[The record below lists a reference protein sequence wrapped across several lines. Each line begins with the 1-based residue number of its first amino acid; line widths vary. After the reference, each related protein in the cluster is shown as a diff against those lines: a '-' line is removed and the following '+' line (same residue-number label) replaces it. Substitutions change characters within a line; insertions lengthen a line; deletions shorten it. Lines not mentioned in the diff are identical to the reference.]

1 MVIAVQNSLV
11 NGKTKGFAMVHEGN
25 AKTYD
30 LIVIGS
36 GPAGE
41 KAAAKAAY
49 FGKTVAVIE
58 CQALV
63 GGAGVNTGTLPS
75 KTLKESALFFSGK
88 YDRGLYGIEKQL
100 EEKTTIDDFFFRER
114 VVQSTVEGEVRRN
127 LEIHK
132 VDLIHGAASFVDT
145 HHVMIKRDGAP
156 DVTIRGEF
164 ILIASGSYPFQP
176 QNIPFDADA
185 VHDSDTILR
194 LKRIPESLVVVGAG
208 VIGCEYA
215 TIFATM
221 GTKVYLVNDR
231 DKIMP
236 FLDHEISGALVE
248 QMSKGGVEIVFNT
261 AIKSVMK
268 EGAKEVA
275 KPSPAITTI
284 LDNGRI
290 LKTDMFLFAAG
301 RSGCTAGLNCSSAG
315 VKLGKREVVE
325 VDDHF
330 RTSAPNIFAAGDVI
344 GFPALA
350 ATSMDQGRVAVSH
363 MFGLTDLDNVTRIF
377 PYGIYTI
384 PEVSM
389 VGMSEQEAR
398 DKGVDVCTGA
408 ARYADMHRGRI
419 MGVTDGFLKL
429 VFERQTLQVLG
440 VHIIGPLAT
449 EIIHYGLLLVQD
461 HRSLSDLLA
470 TVFNYPTLHDLYK
483 YAAYDGLGN
492 RAGHKIK
499 K

>member
-1 MVIAVQNSLV
+1 MPQVKN
-11 NGKTKGFAMVHEGN
+11 F
-25 AKTYD
+25 D

-41 KAAAKAAY
+41 KAAVKAAY
-49 FGKTVAVIE
+49 FGKKVALIE
-58 CQALV
+58 SQPVV

-88 YDRGLYGIEKQL
+88 YERGLHSVEKKL
-100 EEKTTIDDFFFRER
+100 EQKTTIEEFFYRER
-114 VVQSTVEGEVRRN
+114 LVQTTVEQEVREN
-127 LEIHK
+127 LTIHK
-132 VDLIHGAASFVDT
+132 VELIQGQASFIDD
-145 HHVMIKRDGAP
+145 HHVRVASPHGETT
-156 DVTIRGEF
+156 VRGDF
-164 ILIASGSYPFQP
+164 ILIATGSYPFHP
-176 QNIPFDADA
+176 STIPFDQD
-185 VHDSDTILR
+185 VIHDSDTILR
-194 LKRIPESLVVVGAG
+194 LKKIPESLVVVGAG

-236 FLDHEISGALVE
+236 FLDHEVAASLVE
-248 QMSKGGVEIVFNT
+248 NMRKAGLEIVFKAGVSSVSKT
-261 AIKSVMK
+261 AAAVLTTLDTGLELKS
-268 EGAKEVA
+268 E
-275 KPSPAITTI
+275 
-284 LDNGRI
+284 
-290 LKTDMFLFAAG
+290 MFLFAAG
-301 RSGCTAGLNCSSAG
+301 RSGATAGLNCVAAG
-315 VKLGKREVVE
+315 VRLGKREVVE
-325 VDDHF
+325 VNSSF
-330 RTSAPNIFAAGDVI
+330 RTSVPHIFAAGDVI

-363 MFGLTDLDNVTRIF
+363 MFGLDDLSSVTRDF

-389 VGMSEQEAR
+389 VGMTEHDAR
-398 DKGVDVCTGA
+398 EKGLDVCAGL

-429 VFERQTLQVLG
+429 VFERQSLRVLG

-449 EIIHYGLLLVQD
+449 EIIHYGLAVVQEGKNLN
-461 HRSLSDLLA
+461 HLLA
-470 TVFNYPTLHDLYK
+470 QVFNYPTLHDLYK

-492 RAGHKIK
+492 RAGHKVK

>member
-1 MVIAVQNSLV
+1 M
-11 NGKTKGFAMVHEGN
+11 
-25 AKTYD
+25 
-30 LIVIGS
+30 IVIGS

-49 FGKTVAVIE
+49 FGKKVAVIE
-58 CQALV
+58 LQTEV

-88 YDRGLYGIEKQL
+88 YESGLYGVEKKL
-100 EEKTTIDDFFFRER
+100 EQKTTIDDFFFRER
-114 VVQSTVEGEVRRN
+114 LVQKAVADEVRRN
-127 LEIHK
+127 LEVHK
-132 VDLIHGAASFVDT
+132 VDLLTGQASFVDA
-145 HHVMIKRDGAP
+145 HHIRVVRPGSPEKVIK
-156 DVTIRGEF
+156 GEF
-164 ILIASGSYPFQP
+164 ILIATGSYPFHP
-176 QNIPFDADA
+176 AGIPFDGDA
-185 VHDSDTILR
+185 VHDSDSILK
-194 LKRIPESLVVVGAG
+194 LKRIPQSLVIVGAG

-221 GTKVYLVNDR
+221 GSKVHLVNDR

-236 FLDHEISGALVE
+236 FLDPEVAASLVE
-248 QMSKGGVEIVFNT
+248 HMRHAGVEIHF
-261 AIKSVMK
+261 KSAVK
-268 EGAKEVA
+268 TVSKKSGRVVTELDHGALLE
-275 KPSPAITTI
+275 
-284 LDNGRI
+284 
-290 LKTDMFLFAAG
+290 TDMFLFAAG
-301 RSGCTAGLNCSSAG
+301 RSGATSSLNCVAAG

-325 VDDHF
+325 VDEKF

-363 MFGLTDLDNVTRIF
+363 MFGLTDLGEVTRNF

-389 VGMSEQEAR
+389 VGLTEQEAR
-398 DKGVDVCTGA
+398 DKGVDVCTGTS
-408 ARYADMHRGRI
+408 RYADMHRGRI
-419 MGVTDGFLKL
+419 MGVKDGFLKL
-429 VFERQTLQVLG
+429 IFERQTLQVLG

-449 EIIHYGLLLVQD
+449 EIVHFGLLLVQEKK
-461 HRSLSDLLA
+461 SLSDLLA

-492 RAGHKIK
+492 RAGHKLK

>member
-1 MVIAVQNSLV
+1 MAPVSD
-11 NGKTKGFAMVHEGN
+11 
-25 AKTYD
+25 KTYD

-49 FGKTVAVIE
+49 FGKKVAVIE
-58 CQALV
+58 SQPVV

-88 YDRGLYGIEKQL
+88 YEHGLYGIEKKL

-114 VVQSTVEGEVRRN
+114 VVQTTVEQEVRRN
-127 LEIHK
+127 LELHK
-132 VDLIHGAASFVDT
+132 VDLIHGAASFLD
-145 HHVMIKRDGAP
+145 HNHVVIKRGDAP
-156 DVTIRGEF
+156 DAVIRGDF
-164 ILIASGSYPFQP
+164 ILIATGSYPFHP
-176 QNIPFDADA
+176 ANIPFDSEF
-185 VHDSDTILR
+185 VHDSDTILK
-194 LKRIPESLVVVGAG
+194 LKAIPESLVVVGAG

-236 FLDHEISGALVE
+236 FLDHEISSSLVE
-248 QMSKGGVEIVFNT
+248 HMRNGGVEIVFN
-261 AIKSVMK
+261 AGVKSVTK
-268 EGAKEVA
+268 ESTTADIK
-275 KPSPAITTI
+275 KHIITV
-284 LDNGRI
+284 LDNGSE
-290 LKTDMFLFAAG
+290 LKTEMFLFAAG
-301 RSGCTAGLNCSSAG
+301 RSGATAGLNCGAAG
-315 VKLGKREVVE
+315 VKIGKREVID
-325 VDDHF
+325 VDAKF
-330 RTSAPNIFAAGDVI
+330 RTSTPNIFAAGDVI

-363 MFGLTDLDNVTRIF
+363 MFGMTDLDNVTRTF

-389 VGMSEQEAR
+389 VGLAEHEAQE
-398 DKGVDVCTGA
+398 KGVDVCTGIS
-408 ARYADMHRGRI
+408 RFADMHRGRI
-419 MGVTDGFLKL
+419 MGISDGFLKL
-429 VFERQTLQVLG
+429 VFDRQTLQILG

-461 HRSLSDLLA
+461 KRSLDDLLA

-492 RAGHKIK
+492 RAGYKIK

>member
-1 MVIAVQNSLV
+1 MPPAGS
-11 NGKTKGFAMVHEGN
+11 E
-25 AKTYD
+25 KTYD

-41 KAAAKAAY
+41 KAAVKAAY
-49 FGKTVAVIE
+49 FGKKVAVIE
-58 CQALV
+58 CQAVV

-88 YDRGLYGIEKQL
+88 YERGLYGIEKKL

-114 VVQSTVEGEVRRN
+114 VVQTAVEHEVRKN

-132 VDLIHGAASFVDT
+132 VDLIHGESSFVDS
-145 HHVMIKRDGAP
+145 HHVAIKRDGFSEMK
-156 DVTIRGEF
+156 IRGEF
-164 ILIASGSYPFQP
+164 ILIATGSYPFHP
-176 QNIPFDADA
+176 SNIPFDTDS

-221 GTKVYLVNDR
+221 GTKVHLVNDR

-236 FLDHEISGALVE
+236 FLDHEISNSLVDH
-248 QMSKGGVEIVFNT
+248 MRKSGIDILFNT
-261 AIKSVMK
+261 AIKSVTK
-268 EGAKEVA
+268 RSNAKDGTSGV
-275 KPSPAITTI
+275 TTVF
-284 LDNGRI
+284 DNGRE
-290 LKTDMFLFAAG
+290 LNTEMFLFAAG
-301 RSGCTAGLNCSSAG
+301 RSGATATLNCGAAG
-315 VKLGKREVVE
+315 VRLGKREVVE
-325 VDDHF
+325 VDGDF
-330 RTSAPNIFAAGDVI
+330 RTSVPNIFAAGDVI

-363 MFGLTDLDNVTRIF
+363 MFGLTDLDSVTRTF

-384 PEVSM
+384 PEASM
-389 VGMSEQEAR
+389 VGMTEHEAR
-398 DKGVDVCTGA
+398 EKGVDICTGIS
-408 ARYADMHRGRI
+408 RYADMHRGRI
-419 MGVTDGFLKL
+419 MGITDGFLKL
-429 VFERQTLQVLG
+429 VFDRQTLQVLG

-461 HRSLSDLLA
+461 NRSLNDLLA

>member
-1 MVIAVQNSLV
+1 MAAATPLKS
-11 NGKTKGFAMVHEGN
+11 
-25 AKTYD
+25 YD
-30 LIVIGS
+30 LVIIGS

-49 FGKTVAVIE
+49 FGKKVAVVE
-58 CQALV
+58 TQELV

-88 YDRGLYGIEKQL
+88 YERGLYGVDKKL
-100 EEKTTIDDFFFRER
+100 EQKTSIDDFFFRQR
-114 VVQSTVEGEVRRN
+114 TVQTSVEKEVRRN

-132 VDLIHGAASFVDT
+132 VDLILGEASFRDA
-145 HHVMIKRDGAP
+145 HHIVVKRPGGG
-156 DVTIRGEF
+156 VEEVIRGEF
-164 ILIASGSYPFQP
+164 ILIATGSYPFHP
-176 QNIPFDADA
+176 ATIPFDQDSI
-185 VHDSDTILR
+185 HDSDTILK
-194 LKRIPESLVVVGAG
+194 LNRIPESLVVVGAG

-221 GTKVYLVNDR
+221 GTKVHLVNDR

-236 FLDHEISGALVE
+236 FLDGEISASLVE
-248 QMSKGGVEIVFNT
+248 QMRSSGIDILFNVG
-261 AIKSVMK
+261 IKSVVRHGK
-268 EGAKEVA
+268 GVK
-275 KPSPAITTI
+275 TL
-284 LDNGRI
+284 LDNGSE
-290 LKTDMFLFAAG
+290 LNTDMFLFAAG
-301 RSGCTAGLNCSSAG
+301 RSGNTAKLNCAAAG

-325 VDDHF
+325 VDSKF
-330 RTSAPNIFAAGDVI
+330 RTSVPNIFAAGDVI
-344 GFPALA
+344 GFPSLA

-363 MFGLTDLDNVTRIF
+363 MFGLTDLDQVTRNF

-389 VGMSEQEAR
+389 VGLTENEAKE
-398 DKGVDVCTGA
+398 KGVDVCCGVS
-408 ARYADMHRGRI
+408 RYADMHRGRI
-419 MGVTDGFLKL
+419 MGVADGFLKL

-449 EIIHYGLLLVQD
+449 EIIHFGLMLVQD
-461 HRSLSDLLA
+461 KRNLNDLLA